1 MTRPAYYIFRP
12 AADADRSRG
21 RGRRGRLY
29 PIIENSMGAAFA
41 NGSGPAD
48 GTGLAN
54 ATGRTVQLNIIF
66 RLSANTARI
75 ARQQNILPRAL
86 PFYKMAPA
94 YFL

>member
-1 MTRPAYYIFRP
+1 
-12 AADADRSRG
+12 
-21 RGRRGRLY
+21 
-29 PIIENSMGAAFA
+29 MGAAFA

-86 PFYKMAPA
+86 PFYKMASA